1 MKKIIFLLLLGCGW
15 HLHAASAR
23 PNIIVILSDDVGYSD
38 LGCFGSEINTPNL
51 DSLAAGGVRF
61 TQFYNCARCC
71 PTRASLLTGLYPHQA
86 GVGYMTDQAPYT
98 TKAMIND
105 WYAGDLRADV
115 VTLGEVMRGAGYA
128 TYAVGKWH
136 VTKNIA

>member
-86 GVGYMTDQAPYT
+86 GVGSMTADEGPQRPGYRGALQADT
-98 TKAMIND
+98 
-105 WYAGDLRADV
+105 
-115 VTLGEVMRGAGYA
+115 VTLAEVLHDAGYK
-128 TYAVGKWH
+128 TYMVGKWH
-136 VTKNIA
+136 LQNDH